1 MRLLSRTKVIGLLLA
16 LALLPAAGGPASAHP
31 LDEFYQVT
39 FLTVGPDRV
48 SFVVELYTGVLVAPQ
63 VLALIDTDADDRI
76 SEAEAQGYIDR
87 FLADVTFQIDGVA
100 APLHPDSHEFSSPL
114 DMRAG
119 VGVLRMFL
127 HADIPPAGP
136 GQRQLFYKNNH
147 APVRSVYVVS
157 AISENP
163 EQVQLAHQQRDV
175 LQQSLAL
182 DFAVTAAAS
191 AAGPPPAAQPVP
203 VELPTGAPTAG
214 QKWLTDYLYRP
225 NLSPWLVG
233 LVLAVSVVLGGAHAL
248 TPGHGK
254 TLVAAY
260 LIGSRGTVGHA
271 ITLGGIVTV
280 THTASVI
287 VIGLLALLASRFIVP
302 NVLAPALEVLSG
314 LLVVWIGGQLIWN
327 RWREYRRGE
336 ADHHDHDHH
345 HHHDHDHHGR
355 DHHHDHDHHGHAH
368 HHHELPDRV
377 SLRDLLALG
386 ISGGLVPCPE
396 ALGIM
401 LIAVGL
407 NRILLGLG
415 MVVAF
420 SFGLAVVLIVIGI
433 LLVRAKS
440 LLDGVSRAGQRWQ
453 TLLPLFSAVL
463 VTLLGLAI
471 LLKGLWPYLAG

>member
-1 MRLLSRTKVIGLLLA
+1 MQLLSRTKVIGLLLA
-16 LALLPAAGGPASAHP
+16 LALLLAAGGPASAHP

-39 FLTVGPDRV
+39 FLTVGPGRV

-63 VLALIDTDADDRI
+63 VLAMIDTDADDRI
-76 SEAEAQGYIDR
+76 SEPEALAYIDR
-87 FLADVTFQIDGVA
+87 FLADVTFQIDGAA
-100 APLHPDSHEFSSPL
+100 APLHADSHEFSSPL

-127 HADIPPAGP
+127 HAAIPPAGP
-136 GQRQLFYKNNH
+136 GQHQLFYKNNH
-147 APVRSVYVVS
+147 APARSVYVVS
-157 AISENP
+157 AISADP
-163 EQVQLAHQQRDV
+163 EQVRLAHQQRDV

-182 DFAVTAAAS
+182 DFTVTAAAP
-191 AAGPPPAAQPVP
+191 AAGPPPAPQPAA
-203 VELPTGAPTAG
+203 VELPSGAPTAG

-287 VIGLLALLASRFIVP
+287 VIGLLALLASQFIVP

-336 ADHHDHDHH
+336 AGH
-345 HHHDHDHHGR
+345 HHHDHDHHHNHG
-355 DHHHDHDHHGHAH
+355 HPHDHDH
-368 HHHELPDRV
+368 ELPERV

-396 ALGIM
+396 ALMVM
-401 LIAVGL
+401 LIAINL
-407 NRILLGLG
+407 KRIILGLG
-415 MVVAF
+415 MIIAF
-420 SFGLAVVLIVIGI
+420 SFGLAAVLIVIGI

-440 LLDGVSRAGQRWQ
+440 LLDGVSQAGRRWQ

-471 LLKGLWPYLAG
+471 LLKGLWPYLRG